1 MSNQFLCINKLLFS
15 YPTSS
20 VTLFDG
26 FNTQFASGWTCVA
39 GSNETGKTTLLNLI
53 QGVLEPSSG
62 KISIDGKTVDVSYC
76 EQECVLLPENAYSA
90 FWDSDNSVR
99 KFFSLLK
106 ITEDYFERWET
117 LSGGEKKR
125 VQIAC
130 ALAEQKNVLLL
141 DEPAN
146 HLDESSKE
154 LILSALEAFTGI
166 GIVVSHD
173 REFSD
178 KLCSSTLYLYRE
190 ENEIAGG
197 RECVCGKMYQ
207 ANLSKTIELRKNESS
222 AFLAEWNL
230 ANAATQKAKTLVDV
244 WERKAAQSDKRLSM
258 AGREKSDGD
267 MKGKRNRAVISG
279 KDRGPG
285 DVKSA
290 FESRMQQSQ
299 ENLSSLAKP
308 LARKEGFSIKSDAKD
323 FVPKVLIHL
332 DEQKIV
338 VGTYTLSIPEIN
350 VERTSKIALTGVNGA
365 GKTLF
370 IKTLLKNA
378 PENKKGIFYLPQE
391 IDSIEEEN
399 AIRKFQES
407 TSDVKGEIL
416 STLYRLGSEPK
427 ALIATENLVKDKIKI
442 SPGELRKLM
451 ISEAVVFSE
460 QEGIEN
466 LRLLILDEPTNHM
479 DIVSIRALEEAF
491 KNLSCALIVISHDSI
506 FLSELT
512 YEEFHISRI
521 KNYGTLEKKL
531 H

>member
-154 LILSALEAFTGI
+154 LILSALETFTGI

-207 ANLSKTIELRKNESS
+207 ANLSKTIELRKN
-222 AFLAEWNL
+222 
-230 ANAATQKAKTLVDV
+230 
-244 WERKAAQSDKRLSM
+244 
-258 AGREKSDGD
+258 
-267 MKGKRNRAVISG
+267 
-279 KDRGPG
+279 
-285 DVKSA
+285 
-290 FESRMQQSQ
+290 
-299 ENLSSLAKP
+299 
-308 LARKEGFSIKSDAKD
+308 
-323 FVPKVLIHL
+323 
-332 DEQKIV
+332 
-338 VGTYTLSIPEIN
+338 
-350 VERTSKIALTGVNGA
+350 
-365 GKTLF
+365 
-370 IKTLLKNA
+370 
-378 PENKKGIFYLPQE
+378 
-391 IDSIEEEN
+391 
-399 AIRKFQES
+399 
-407 TSDVKGEIL
+407 
-416 STLYRLGSEPK
+416 
-427 ALIATENLVKDKIKI
+427 
-442 SPGELRKLM
+442 
-451 ISEAVVFSE
+451 
-460 QEGIEN
+460 
-466 LRLLILDEPTNHM
+466 
-479 DIVSIRALEEAF
+479 
-491 KNLSCALIVISHDSI
+491 
-506 FLSELT
+506 
-512 YEEFHISRI
+512 
-521 KNYGTLEKKL
+521 
-531 H
+531 